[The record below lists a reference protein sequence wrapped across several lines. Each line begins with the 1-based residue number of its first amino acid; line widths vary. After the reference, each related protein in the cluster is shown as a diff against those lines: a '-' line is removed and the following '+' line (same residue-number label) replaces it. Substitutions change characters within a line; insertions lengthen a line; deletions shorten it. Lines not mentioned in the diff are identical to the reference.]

1 MSPDTEERPPGT
13 SRDGETSLGE
23 RGGLATLLALD
34 SDPLQLD
41 LLAYLLRRERHQVH
55 TTTEPDAAFEML
67 QRDAVDL
74 ILIETALPRHDGYR
88 LCHQIRQLHPV
99 IPLMILSERSDEEQ
113 IVRGLLA
120 GADDYVVKPYS
131 PRILLARVQA
141 LLRRPAAERGQSGR
155 GVQVSIGEV
164 TLNLQRM
171 LAVANGRT
179 VALTPREL
187 SLLHA
192 LMSNANRVLSRD
204 QLIRLAWGDPF
215 AGGPKSVDVCIQRI
229 RQKLEPHLL
238 GGPHIRAVRG
248 FGYTFEK
255 PRGRV
260 AGYPKSKVA
269 VVVTTE
275 VTNVARLT
283 APALELTHAFEP
295 GKVEPVPVMNE

>member
-1 MSPDTEERPPGT
+1 M
-13 SRDGETSLGE
+13 
-23 RGGLATLLALD
+23 
-34 SDPLQLD
+34 
-41 LLAYLLRRERHQVH
+41 VH
-55 TTTEPDAAFEML
+55 TTTEPEAAFEIL
-67 QRDAVDL
+67 QRDVVDL
-74 ILIETALPRHDGYR
+74 ILLETALPRHDGYR

-99 IPLMILSERSDEEQ
+99 IPLMILSERSEEEAM
-113 IVRGLLA
+113 VRGLLA
-120 GADDYVVKPYS
+120 GADDYVVKPFS

-155 GVQVSIGEV
+155 AAHLSIGEV
-164 TLNLQRM
+164 TLNLQPM
-171 LAVANGRT
+171 LAIANGRT

-229 RQKLEPHLL
+229 RQKLEPHLI

-255 PRGRV
+255 PRGRDV
-260 AGYPKSKVA
+260 GHPKSKVA
-269 VVVTTE
+269 VLLPGTTTAVVTRSTP
-275 VTNVARLT
+275 NVATPT
-283 APALELTHAFEP
+283 APAISPTPEGAHLEGASLL
-295 GKVEPVPVMNE
+295 NE

>member
-1 MSPDTEERPPGT
+1 M
-13 SRDGETSLGE
+13 
-23 RGGLATLLALD
+23 ATLLALD
-34 SDPLQLD
+34 RDPLQLD
-41 LLAYLLRRERHQVH
+41 LLAYLLRRERHHVH
-55 TTTEPDAAFEML
+55 TTTEPEAAFEML
-67 QRDAVDL
+67 QRDVVDL
-74 ILIETALPRHDGYR
+74 IVLETALPRHDGYR

-99 IPLMILSERSDEEQ
+99 IPLMILSERSEEEA

-120 GADDYVVKPYS
+120 GADDYVVKPFS

-155 GVQVSIGEV
+155 GVQLSIGEV

-171 LAVANGRT
+171 LAIANGRT

-229 RQKLEPHLL
+229 RQKLEPHLIN
-238 GGPHIRAVRG
+238 GPHIRAVRG

-255 PRGRV
+255 PRGRDV
-260 AGYPKSKVA
+260 GHPKSKVA
-269 VVVTTE
+269 VAQPAATTVV
-275 VTNVARLT
+275 AKSAPT
-283 APALELTHAFEP
+283 APAIS
-295 GKVEPVPVMNE
+295 PVPEGAQLETAALLNE

>member
-1 MSPDTEERPPGT
+1 M
-13 SRDGETSLGE
+13 
-23 RGGLATLLALD
+23 ATLLALD
-34 SDPLQLD
+34 RDPLQLD

-55 TTTEPDAAFEML
+55 TTTEPEAAIEML

-74 ILIETALPRHDGYR
+74 IVLETALPRHDGYR

-99 IPLMILSERSDEEQ
+99 IPLMILSERPEEEA

-155 GVQVSIGEV
+155 GVQVSVGEV
-164 TLNLQRM
+164 SLNLQRM
-171 LAVANGRT
+171 VAIANGRT

-204 QLIRLAWGDPF
+204 QLIRLAWGDPY

-229 RQKLEPHLL
+229 RQKLEPHLIN
-238 GGPHIRAVRG
+238 GPHIRAVRG

-255 PRGRV
+255 PRGRET
-260 AGYPKSKVA
+260 GHPKSKVA
-269 VVVTTE
+269 VALPSLATNLSRPATTAAPIP
-275 VTNVARLT
+275 VAPDG
-283 APALELTHAFEP
+283 AQLEAASIL
-295 GKVEPVPVMNE
+295 NE

>member
-1 MSPDTEERPPGT
+1 M
-13 SRDGETSLGE
+13 
-23 RGGLATLLALD
+23 ATLLALD
-34 SDPLQLD
+34 RDPLQLD

-55 TTTEPDAAFEML
+55 TTTEPEAAIEML

-74 ILIETALPRHDGYR
+74 IVLETALPRHDGYR

-99 IPLMILSERSDEEQ
+99 IPLMILSERPEEEA

-155 GVQVSIGEV
+155 GVQVSVGEV
-164 TLNLQRM
+164 SLNLQRM
-171 LAVANGRT
+171 VAIANGRT

-204 QLIRLAWGDPF
+204 QLIRLAWGDPY

-229 RQKLEPHLL
+229 RQKLEPHLIN
-238 GGPHIRAVRG
+238 GPHIRAVRG

-255 PRGRV
+255 PRGRET
-260 AGYPKSKVA
+260 GHPKSKVA
-269 VVVTTE
+269 VALPSVATNLSRPATTALPIP
-275 VTNVARLT
+275 VAPDG
-283 APALELTHAFEP
+283 AQLEAASIL
-295 GKVEPVPVMNE
+295 NE

>member
-1 MSPDTEERPPGT
+1 
-13 SRDGETSLGE
+13 
-23 RGGLATLLALD
+23 LATLLALD
-34 SDPLQLD
+34 RDPLQLD

-55 TTTEPDAAFEML
+55 TTTEPEAAFEIL
-67 QRDAVDL
+67 QRDVVDL
-74 ILIETALPRHDGYR
+74 IVLETAMPRHDGYR

-99 IPLMILSERSDEEQ
+99 IPLMILSERSEEEA

-120 GADDYVVKPYS
+120 GADDYVVKPFS

-155 GVQVSIGEV
+155 GAQVSVGEV

-171 LAVANGRT
+171 LANANGRT

-204 QLIRLAWGDPF
+204 QLIRLAWGDSF
-215 AGGPKSVDVCIQRI
+215 AGGPKSVDVCIQRL
-229 RQKLEPHLL
+229 RQKLEPHLIN
-238 GGPHIRAVRG
+238 GPHIRAVRG

-255 PRGRV
+255 PHGRDV
-260 AGYPKSKVA
+260 GHPKTKVA
-269 VVVTTE
+269 VSLPTSTT
-275 VTNVARLT
+275 VISRP
-283 APALELTHAFEP
+283 APAPAAHAISPASEAAHLV
-295 GKVEPVPVMNE
+295 GASLLND

>member
-1 MSPDTEERPPGT
+1 M
-13 SRDGETSLGE
+13 
-23 RGGLATLLALD
+23 ATLLALD
-34 SDPLQLD
+34 RDPLQLD
-41 LLAYLLRRERHQVH
+41 LLAYLLRRERHLVH
-55 TTTEPDAAFEML
+55 TTTEPEAAIEML

-74 ILIETALPRHDGYR
+74 ILLETALPKHDGYR

-99 IPLMILSERSDEEQ
+99 IPLMILSERSEEEA

-120 GADDYVVKPYS
+120 GADDYLVKPYS

-164 TLNLQRM
+164 SLNLQRM
-171 LAVANGRT
+171 VAIANGRT

-192 LMSNANRVLSRD
+192 LISNANRVLSRD
-204 QLIRLAWGDPF
+204 QLIRLAWGDSY

-229 RQKLEPHLL
+229 RQKLEPHLIN
-238 GGPHIRAVRG
+238 GPHIRAVRG

-255 PRGRV
+255 PRGRDT
-260 AGYPKSKVA
+260 GHPKSKVA
-269 VVVTTE
+269 VALPSMATNLSRPATT
-275 VTNVARLT
+275 A
-283 APALELTHAFEP
+283 APITLAPDGAQLEAASIL
-295 GKVEPVPVMNE
+295 NE

>member
-1 MSPDTEERPPGT
+1 MNSRPGPSGT
-13 SRDGETSLGE
+13 ARRGLGE
-23 RGGLATLLALD
+23 KGRMATLLALD
-34 SDPLQLD
+34 RDPLQLD

-55 TTTEPDAAFEML
+55 TTTEPEAAIEML

-74 ILIETALPRHDGYR
+74 IVLETALPRHDGYR

-99 IPLMILSERSDEEQ
+99 IPLMILSERPEEEA

-155 GVQVSIGEV
+155 GVQVSVGEV
-164 TLNLQRM
+164 SLNLQRM
-171 LAVANGRT
+171 VAIANGRT

-204 QLIRLAWGDPF
+204 QLIRLAWGDPY

-229 RQKLEPHLL
+229 RQKLEPHLIN
-238 GGPHIRAVRG
+238 GPHIRAVRG

-255 PRGRV
+255 PRGRET
-260 AGYPKSKVA
+260 GHPKSKVA
-269 VVVTTE
+269 VALPSLATNLSRPATTALPIP
-275 VTNVARLT
+275 VAPDG
-283 APALELTHAFEP
+283 AQLEAASIL
-295 GKVEPVPVMNE
+295 NE

>member
-1 MSPDTEERPPGT
+1 M
-13 SRDGETSLGE
+13 
-23 RGGLATLLALD
+23 ATLLALD
-34 SDPLQLD
+34 RDPLQLD

-55 TTTEPDAAFEML
+55 TTTEPEAAIEML

-74 ILIETALPRHDGYR
+74 IVLETALPRHDGYR

-99 IPLMILSERSDEEQ
+99 IPLMILSERPEEEA

-155 GVQVSIGEV
+155 GVQVSVGEV
-164 TLNLQRM
+164 SLNLQRM
-171 LAVANGRT
+171 VAIANGRT

-204 QLIRLAWGDPF
+204 QLIRLAWGDPY

-229 RQKLEPHLL
+229 RQKLEPHLIN
-238 GGPHIRAVRG
+238 GPHIRAVRG

-255 PRGRV
+255 PRGRET
-260 AGYPKSKVA
+260 GHPKSKVA
-269 VVVTTE
+269 VALPSLATNLSRPATTALPIP
-275 VTNVARLT
+275 VAPDG
-283 APALELTHAFEP
+283 AQLEAASIL
-295 GKVEPVPVMNE
+295 NE